1 MTRVCSIEGCDRPV
15 KTRGWCN
22 AHYQRWYKTGD
33 PTKIR
38 PARWD
43 GYERPTCDVEGCNA
57 LAHAHGRCTAH
68 HKRTVRHG
76 DPLAGRR
83 APATG
88 TPADRVWSFVDD
100 RAASE
105 CWPWNGAP
113 ARNGYAMLSING
125 VPFYAHRLI
134 WELMHGTKPPSRMV
148 VDHRCHNEDQSCPGG
163 KCPHRLCCNP
173 AHLELVTHKENLRR
187 ARERSNT

>member
-1 MTRVCSIEGCDRPV
+1 M
-15 KTRGWCN
+15 
-22 AHYQRWYKTGD
+22 
-33 PTKIR
+33 R

-43 GYERPTCDVEGCNA
+43 GYVRPTCDVDGCDR
-57 LAHAHGRCTAH
+57 LAHAHGQCIVH
-68 HKRTVRHG
+68 HKRTIRHG

-88 TPADRVWSFVDD
+88 SPTERVWSFVDVGPD
-100 RAASE
+100 DE

-113 ARNGYAMLSING
+113 AGNGYAMLYIDG
-125 VPFYAHRLI
+125 VNHYSHRLI
-134 WELMHGTKPPSRMV
+134 WELSHGVKPPSRMV
-148 VDHRCHNEDQSCPGG
+148 VDHRCHNEDRGCPGG

-173 AHLELVTHKENLRR
+173 AHLELVTFKENSRR